1 MFKLIGIYLDL
12 NQKKYVDL
20 VLDQCV
26 NVPER
31 SSQSSVD
38 NELCTRYG
46 VTSYPAFI
54 LLKNDGLCR
63 KVIGKYPI
71 NVVKSKL
78 LV

>member
-1 MFKLIGIYLDL
+1 MFELIGIYLDL

-26 NVPER
+26 NVTER
-31 SSQSSVD
+31 SSQSWVN
-38 NELCTRYG
+38 NELCTQYG
-46 VTSYPAFI
+46 ITSYPAFI
-54 LLKNDGLCR
+54 LLKNNALCR